1 MYIPTTFMSQGTGA
15 FGNCN
20 CKKFT
25 FVAASNGI
33 ASYIKCNQQN
43 IFELQMISGSII
55 EDCVSID
62 TPVVVTGSITFT
74 TGSNY
79 DGDALNA
86 TSSWCLA
93 PDCQTT
99 CCWEY
104 LVIAQNGFSPFNNV
118 NTLSYIPCGNLPH
131 ETASI
136 TLAAYESASF
146 CVSYPE
152 MVTVVTGSFF
162 EATGVVG
169 KCTISASCYPAG
181 TIYVGDLHKSGIVG
195 YVSGSYGN
203 QNGLLFTTQSFGTF
217 TGESQQN
224 MRWGFAGTVT
234 NINNTA
240 VGRGLTNTRALQAR
254 ANQTGSMAAA
264 WVSQS
269 RWDNNPDWML
279 PTTGDFQKIFSQNA
293 TGYYGI
299 VIPNRYSRERY
310 CPIPWYLGSQFR
322 PFDANPPYANNRGFL
337 TSCEA
342 SNTIPARSS
351 SAFGE
356 GGDLIA
362 PYEIFK
368 NNTGGNRVSPAIYWS
383 GSLP

>member
-1 MYIPTTFMSQGTGA
+1 MSQGTGA

-25 FVAASNGI
+25 FVASTNGI
-33 ASYIKCNQQN
+33 ASYVKCNQQTVHQQQ
-43 IFELQMISGSII
+43 LTSGSVFM
-55 EDCVSID
+55 DCVSID
-62 TPVVVTGSITFT
+62 TPVEITSGTITFT

-79 DGDALNA
+79 DGQGLNV

-93 PDCQTT
+93 ADCQTT

-104 LVIAQNGFSPFNNV
+104 LVIAQSGGSPFNNV
-118 NTLSYIPCGNLPH
+118 NTLSYIPCGALPH

-152 MVTVVTGSFF
+152 MVTIVTGSFF

-181 TIYVGDLHKSGIVG
+181 TIYVGDLHESGIVG
-195 YVSGSYGN
+195 YVSGSYPN
-203 QNGLLFTTQSFGTF
+203 QNGILFTTQSFGTYNG
-217 TGESQQN
+217 TATQDQV
-224 MRWGFAGTVT
+224 RWGFAGTVT
-234 NINNTA
+234 GVNNSSI
-240 VGRGLTNTRALQAR
+240 GRGLTNTRSLQAR

-264 WVSQS
+264 YVSQS
-269 RWDNNPDWML
+269 RWDNSADWML
-279 PTTGDFQKIFSQNA
+279 PTSGDFVLAFSQGA
-293 TGYYGI
+293 TAYYGT
-299 VIPNRYSRERY
+299 VVPNRYTAERY
-310 CPIPWYLGSQFR
+310 CPIVWYLGSEFR
-322 PFDANPPYANNRGFL
+322 PFDANPPYNNNRGFL
-337 TSCEA
+337 TSAEK
-342 SNTIPARSS
+342 PSS
-351 SAFGE
+351 TSFAFGE

-362 PYEIFK
+362 PYEIAK
-368 NNTGGNRVSPAIYWS
+368 NNTGGNRLMPGQYWS